1 MWRDLLPAL
10 EARLLRYVT
19 IDTTSDDQTGTTP
32 STPGQLELLQL
43 LADELTT
50 LGASAVQ
57 LTEYACLL
65 ASIPSTLPA
74 GAGPSPTVAFLAHVD
89 TAPAFPGADV
99 KPLVHRAYA
108 GQPIVLPD
116 APDQV
121 LSSDNSPYLAEK
133 IGDDIVTAS
142 GLTLLGADDKAG
154 VAILMT
160 LAEWLLQHPD
170 VPHGDVR
177 LCFTPDEEIGIGGVR
192 HLQLDDLG
200 AQVGYTLDG
209 DNLGR
214 VEYESFSADKAVVT
228 ITGVAIHPGK
238 AKGKMVNA
246 LTLAGQLIAMLPQTT
261 RTPETTSDR
270 EGFLHLYEM
279 RGTAAQAELHFILRD
294 FEREG
299 LAEHGALLQAACRYL
314 AAAEPR
320 AAIDCTITPQYRNM
334 RYWLEQDT
342 RPVDLALE
350 AVRRAGLEPN
360 TQPIRGGTDGSHL
373 TERGLPTPNLFTGMQ
388 QIHGPLE
395 WISLQDMAHA
405 VEVCAHLVQLW
416 GQEHL

>member
-19 IDTTSDDQTGTTP
+19 VDTTSDDQTGATP
-32 STPGQLELLQL
+32 STPGQLTLLRQL
-43 LADELTT
+43 AEELTA
-50 LGASAVQ
+50 LGASEVR
-57 LTEYACLL
+57 LTDYACLM
-65 ASIPSTLPA
+65 ASIPGNRPEA
-74 GAGPSPTVAFLAHVD
+74 PTIAFLAHVD
-89 TAPAFPGADV
+89 TTPAFPGVDV
-99 KPLVHRAYA
+99 KPLVHRTYA
-108 GQPIVLPD
+108 GQAIPLPD
-116 APDQV
+116 APDQI
-121 LSSDNSPYLAEK
+121 LSPDNSPYLAQK

-154 VAILMT
+154 VAILVT
-160 LAEWLLQHPD
+160 LAEWLLQHPEW
-170 VPHGDVR
+170 PHGRVR

-192 HLQLDDLG
+192 LLQLDDLG
-200 AQVGYTLDG
+200 AQVGYTMDG

-246 LTLAGQLIAMLPQTT
+246 LTLAGQLIAMLPQAG

-270 EGFLHLYEM
+270 EGFIHLYEVQ
-279 RGTAAQAELHFILRD
+279 GTAAQAELHFILRD

-299 LAEHGALLQAACRYL
+299 LAAHGTLLQTACDYL

-320 AAIDCTITPQYRNM
+320 AQVTCTITPQYRNM
-334 RYWLEQDT
+334 RYWLEEDR
-342 RPVDLALE
+342 RPVDLALA
-350 AVRRAGLEPN
+350 AVRRAGLEPD
-360 TQPIRGGTDGSHL
+360 THPIRGGTDGSHL

-388 QIHGPLE
+388 NIHGPLE
-395 WISLQDMAHA
+395 WVSLSDMAHA
-405 VEVCAHLVQLW
+405 VEVCAHLAALW
-416 GQEHL
+416 GEERLS